1 VTLDAG
7 QPAALGPAPV
17 AIHDDGDVPREAVV
31 SQRVIRHVCSSLGF
45 ASLRAPLRGA
55 CG

>member
-1 VTLDAG
+1 MLRV
-7 QPAALGPAPV
+7 V
-17 AIHDDGDVPREAVV
+17 AIPEATV
-31 SQRVIRHVCSSLGF
+31 STSLGF

>member
-1 VTLDAG
+1 M
-7 QPAALGPAPV
+7 LGAV
-17 AIHDDGDVPREAVV
+17 AKAEATFPT
-31 SQRVIRHVCSSLGF
+31 SLGF

>member
-1 VTLDAG
+1 MLRV
-7 QPAALGPAPV
+7 V
-17 AIHDDGDVPREAVV
+17 AKAETTF
-31 SQRVIRHVCSSLGF
+31 STSLGF